1 MDNSENEVL
10 KLQKEKKGKN
20 IVIIILVF
28 IVALLLGIILGQHI
42 PNNKNDKKTENIAKD
57 EIKKNNN
64 STTNEDEKQNTST
77 NTNTNTNNNNS
88 TSTSS
93 SDNSNTNTVQKSDS
107 DIVKELFIQNL
118 KNIYGDNLVEYR
130 IDNIK
135 IYTDSEREE
144 LAQMY
149 ENNSSIEIYS
159 LVNYSIRLK
168 DISKDAG
175 NGTESGD
182 WVYDKTACVTI
193 IKDANGNRSINAG
206 TGW

>member
-28 IVALLLGIILGQHI
+28 IVALLLGIILGQYI

-64 STTNEDEKQNTST
+64 STTKKDEKQNTST
-77 NTNTNTNNNNS
+77 NTNDTS

-93 SDNSNTNTVQKSDS
+93 SDNSNTNIVQKSDS

-118 KNIYGDNLVEYR
+118 KNIYGDNLIEYR

-135 IYTDSEREE
+135 IYTGSEREE

-149 ENNSSIEIYS
+149 ENNSNIEIYS

>member
-1 MDNSENEVL
+1 MDNSEKEVL

-28 IVALLLGIILGQHI
+28 IVALLLGIILGQYI

-64 STTNEDEKQNTST
+64 STTKEDEKQNTST
-77 NTNTNTNNNNS
+77 NTNDTS

-93 SDNSNTNTVQKSDS
+93 SDNSNANTVQKSDS

-118 KNIYGDNLVEYR
+118 KNIYGDNLIEYR

-135 IYTDSEREE
+135 IYTGSEREE

-149 ENNSSIEIYS
+149 ENNSNIEIYS

-193 IKDANGNRSINAG
+193 IKDANGNRTINAG

>member
-28 IVALLLGIILGQHI
+28 IVALLLGIILGQYI

-64 STTNEDEKQNTST
+64 STTKKDEKQNTST
-77 NTNTNTNNNNS
+77 NTNDTS

-118 KNIYGDNLVEYR
+118 KNIYGDNLIEYR

-135 IYTDSEREE
+135 IYTGSEREE

-193 IKDANGNRSINAG
+193 IKDANGNRNINAG

>member
-10 KLQKEKKGKN
+10 KLKKEKKGKN
-20 IVIIILVF
+20 IVIILLVF
-28 IVALLLGIILGQHI
+28 IVALLLGIILGQYI

-64 STTNEDEKQNTST
+64 STTKEDEKQNTST
-77 NTNTNTNNNNS
+77 NSNTNNTS

-118 KNIYGDNLVEYR
+118 KNIYGDNLIEYR

-135 IYTDSEREE
+135 IYTGSEREE

-193 IKDANGNRSINAG
+193 MKDANGNRSINAG

>member
-10 KLQKEKKGKN
+10 KLKKEKKGKN
-20 IVIIILVF
+20 IVIILLVF
-28 IVALLLGIILGQHI
+28 IVALLLGIILGQYI
-42 PNNKNDKKTENIAKD
+42 SNNKNDKKTENISKE

-64 STTNEDEKQNTST
+64 STTTEDEKQNTST
-77 NTNTNTNNNNS
+77 NTND
-88 TSTSS
+88 TST
-93 SDNSNTNTVQKSDS
+93 SDNSNTSTVQKSDS

-118 KNIYGDNLVEYR
+118 KNIYGDNLIEYR

-135 IYTDSEREE
+135 IYTGSEREE

>member
-10 KLQKEKKGKN
+10 KLKKEKKGKN
-20 IVIIILVF
+20 IVIILLVF
-28 IVALLLGIILGQHI
+28 IVALLLGIILGQYI

-64 STTNEDEKQNTST
+64 STTKKDEKQNTST
-77 NTNTNTNNNNS
+77 NTNDTS

-118 KNIYGDNLVEYR
+118 KNIYGDNLIEYR

-135 IYTDSEREE
+135 IYTGSEREE

>member
-1 MDNSENEVL
+1 ML
-10 KLQKEKKGKN
+10 KNIGKN

-28 IVALLLGIILGQHI
+28 IVALLLGIILGQYI

-64 STTNEDEKQNTST
+64 STTKEDEQQNT
-77 NTNTNTNNNNS
+77 
-88 TSTSS
+88 
-93 SDNSNTNTVQKSDS
+93 NTNTVQKSDS

-135 IYTDSEREE
+135 IYTGSEREE

-149 ENNSSIEIYS
+149 ENNSNIEIYS

-193 IKDANGNRSINAG
+193 MKDANGNRSINAG

>member
-28 IVALLLGIILGQHI
+28 IVALLLGIILGQYI

-64 STTNEDEKQNTST
+64 STTKEDEKQNT
-77 NTNTNTNNNNS
+77 S

-93 SDNSNTNTVQKSDS
+93 SDNSNTNIVQKSDS

-118 KNIYGDNLVEYR
+118 KNIYGDNLIEYR

-135 IYTDSEREE
+135 IYTGSEREE

>member
-1 MDNSENEVL
+1 MDNTENEVL

-28 IVALLLGIILGQHI
+28 IVALLLGIILGQYI
-42 PNNKNDKKTENIAKD
+42 PNNKNDKETENIAKD

-64 STTNEDEKQNTST
+64 STTKEDEKQNTST
-77 NTNTNTNNNNS
+77 NTNTNNTS

-93 SDNSNTNTVQKSDS
+93 SDNSNTNTVKKSDS

-135 IYTDSEREE
+135 IYTGSEREE

-149 ENNSSIEIYS
+149 ENNSNIEIYS

-193 IKDANGNRSINAG
+193 MKDANGNRSINAG

>member
-28 IVALLLGIILGQHI
+28 IVALLLGIILGQYI

-64 STTNEDEKQNTST
+64 STTKKDEKQNTST
-77 NTNTNTNNNNS
+77 NTNDTS

-135 IYTDSEREE
+135 IYTGSEREE

-149 ENNSSIEIYS
+149 ENNSNIEIYS

-193 IKDANGNRSINAG
+193 MKDANGNRFINAG

>member
-1 MDNSENEVL
+1 MITKQN
-10 KLQKEKKGKN
+10 QY
-20 IVIIILVF
+20 
-28 IVALLLGIILGQHI
+28 I

-64 STTNEDEKQNTST
+64 STTKEDEKQNT
-77 NTNTNTNNNNS
+77 S

-93 SDNSNTNTVQKSDS
+93 SDNSNTNIVQKSDS

-118 KNIYGDNLVEYR
+118 KNIYGDNLIEYR

-135 IYTDSEREE
+135 IYTGSEREE

>member
-1 MDNSENEVL
+1 MDNTENEVL

-28 IVALLLGIILGQHI
+28 IVALLLGIILGQYI

-64 STTNEDEKQNTST
+64 STTKEDEQQNT
-77 NTNTNTNNNNS
+77 
-88 TSTSS
+88 
-93 SDNSNTNTVQKSDS
+93 NTNTVQKSDS

-135 IYTDSEREE
+135 IYTGSEREE

-149 ENNSSIEIYS
+149 ENNSNIEIYS

-193 IKDANGNRSINAG
+193 MKDANGNRSINAG

>member
-28 IVALLLGIILGQHI
+28 IVALLLGIILGQYI

-64 STTNEDEKQNTST
+64 STTKEDEKQNTST
-77 NTNTNTNNNNS
+77 NTNTNNTS

-135 IYTDSEREE
+135 IYTGSEREE

-149 ENNSSIEIYS
+149 ENNSNIEIYS

-193 IKDANGNRSINAG
+193 MKDANGNRFINAG

>member
-1 MDNSENEVL
+1 MDE
-10 KLQKEKKGKN
+10 QEKD
-20 IVIIILVF
+20 F
-28 IVALLLGIILGQHI
+28 IFAAVER
-42 PNNKNDKKTENIAKD
+42 KVK
-57 EIKKNNN
+57 
-64 STTNEDEKQNTST
+64 EDEKQNTST
-77 NTNTNTNNNNS
+77 NTNNTS

-135 IYTDSEREE
+135 IYTGSEREE

-149 ENNSSIEIYS
+149 ENNSNIEIYS

-193 IKDANGNRSINAG
+193 MKDANGNRSINAG

>member
-1 MDNSENEVL
+1 MDNSEKEVL

-28 IVALLLGIILGQHI
+28 IVALLLGIILGQYI

-64 STTNEDEKQNTST
+64 STTKKDEKQNTST
-77 NTNTNTNNNNS
+77 NTNDTS

-118 KNIYGDNLVEYR
+118 KNIYGDNLIEYR

-135 IYTDSEREE
+135 IYTGSEREE

-149 ENNSSIEIYS
+149 ENNSNIEIYS

-182 WVYDKTACVTI
+182 WVYDKTACVKI
-193 IKDANGNRSINAG
+193 MKDANGNRSINAG

>member
-1 MDNSENEVL
+1 MDNSEKEVL

-28 IVALLLGIILGQHI
+28 IVALLLGIILGHYI

-64 STTNEDEKQNTST
+64 STTKEDEKQNTST
-77 NTNTNTNNNNS
+77 NTNDTS

-93 SDNSNTNTVQKSDS
+93 SDNSNANTVQKSDS

-118 KNIYGDNLVEYR
+118 KNIYGDNLIEYR

-135 IYTDSEREE
+135 IYTGSEREE
-144 LAQMY
+144 LLQMY
-149 ENNSSIEIYS
+149 ENNSNIEIYS

-193 IKDANGNRSINAG
+193 IKDANGNRTINAG

>member
-1 MDNSENEVL
+1 MDNNENEVL

-64 STTNEDEKQNTST
+64 STTKEGEKQNTST
-77 NTNTNTNNNNS
+77 NTNDTS

-93 SDNSNTNTVQKSDS
+93 SDNSNANTVQKSDS

-135 IYTDSEREE
+135 IYTGSEREE

-193 IKDANGNRSINAG
+193 MKDANGNRSINAG

>member
-1 MDNSENEVL
+1 MGIRFLKVL

-28 IVALLLGIILGQHI
+28 IVALLLGIILGQYI

-64 STTNEDEKQNTST
+64 STTKEDEKQNTST
-77 NTNTNTNNNNS
+77 NTNNTS

-135 IYTDSEREE
+135 IYTGSEREE

-149 ENNSSIEIYS
+149 ENNSNIEIYS

-182 WVYDKTACVTI
+182 WVYDKTACVKI
-193 IKDANGNRSINAG
+193 MKDANGNRSINAG

>member
-1 MDNSENEVL
+1 
-10 KLQKEKKGKN
+10 
-20 IVIIILVF
+20 
-28 IVALLLGIILGQHI
+28 
-42 PNNKNDKKTENIAKD
+42 
-57 EIKKNNN
+57 
-64 STTNEDEKQNTST
+64 
-77 NTNTNTNNNNS
+77 
-88 TSTSS
+88 
-93 SDNSNTNTVQKSDS
+93 
-107 DIVKELFIQNL
+107 
-118 KNIYGDNLVEYR
+118 
-130 IDNIK
+130 
-135 IYTDSEREE
+135 
-144 LAQMY
+144 MY

>member
-10 KLQKEKKGKN
+10 KLKKEKKGKN
-20 IVIIILVF
+20 IVIILLVF
-28 IVALLLGIILGQHI
+28 IVALLLGIILGQYI

-64 STTNEDEKQNTST
+64 STTKEDEKQNTST
-77 NTNTNTNNNNS
+77 NSNDTS

-135 IYTDSEREE
+135 IYTGSEREE

-193 IKDANGNRSINAG
+193 IKDANGNRTINAG

>member
-28 IVALLLGIILGQHI
+28 IDALLLGIILRQYI

-64 STTNEDEKQNTST
+64 STTKEDEKQNTST
-77 NTNTNTNNNNS
+77 NTNTNTDNTS

-93 SDNSNTNTVQKSDS
+93 SDNSNTNTVKKSDS

-135 IYTDSEREE
+135 IYTGSEREE

-149 ENNSSIEIYS
+149 ENNSNIEIYS

-193 IKDANGNRSINAG
+193 MKDANGNRFINAG

>member
-10 KLQKEKKGKN
+10 KLQKEKKVKN

-28 IVALLLGIILGQHI
+28 IVALLLGIILGQYI

-64 STTNEDEKQNTST
+64 STTKEDEKQNTST
-77 NTNTNTNNNNS
+77 NTNTNNTS

-93 SDNSNTNTVQKSDS
+93 SDNSNTNTVKKSDS

-135 IYTDSEREE
+135 IYTGSEREE

-149 ENNSSIEIYS
+149 ENNSNIEIYS

-193 IKDANGNRSINAG
+193 MKDANGNRSINAG

>member
-28 IVALLLGIILGQHI
+28 IVALLLGIILCQYI

-64 STTNEDEKQNTST
+64 STTKEDEKQNTST
-77 NTNTNTNNNNS
+77 NTNDTS

-93 SDNSNTNTVQKSDS
+93 SDNSNANTVQKSDS

-118 KNIYGDNLVEYR
+118 KNIYGDNLIEYR

-135 IYTDSEREE
+135 IYTGSEREE

-149 ENNSSIEIYS
+149 ENNSNIEIYS

>member
-77 NTNTNTNNNNS
+77 NTNDTS

-93 SDNSNTNTVQKSDS
+93 SDNSNANTVQKSDS

-118 KNIYGDNLVEYR
+118 KNIYGDNLIEYR

-135 IYTDSEREE
+135 IYTGSEREE

-149 ENNSSIEIYS
+149 ENNSNIEIYS

>member
-10 KLQKEKKGKN
+10 KLKKEKKGKN
-20 IVIIILVF
+20 IVIILLVF
-28 IVALLLGIILGQHI
+28 IVALLLGIILGQYI

-64 STTNEDEKQNTST
+64 STTKEDEKQNPST
-77 NTNTNTNNNNS
+77 NSNTNNTS

-135 IYTDSEREE
+135 IYTGSEREE

>member
-28 IVALLLGIILGQHI
+28 IVALLLGIILGQYI

-64 STTNEDEKQNTST
+64 STTKKDEKQNTST
-77 NTNTNTNNNNS
+77 NTNDTS

-118 KNIYGDNLVEYR
+118 KNIYGDNLIEYR

-135 IYTDSEREE
+135 IYTGSEREE

-193 IKDANGNRSINAG
+193 MKDANGNRSINAG

>member
-10 KLQKEKKGKN
+10 KLKKEKRGKN
-20 IVIIILVF
+20 IVIILLVF
-28 IVALLLGIILGQHI
+28 IVALLLGIILGQYI
-42 PNNKNDKKTENIAKD
+42 PNNKNDKKTENISKE

-64 STTNEDEKQNTST
+64 STTKEDEKQNTST
-77 NTNTNTNNNNS
+77 NSNTNNTS

-93 SDNSNTNTVQKSDS
+93 SDNSNTNTLQKSDS

-135 IYTDSEREE
+135 IYTGSEREE

-149 ENNSSIEIYS
+149 ENNSNIEIYS

-193 IKDANGNRSINAG
+193 MKDANGNRSIDAG

>member
-1 MDNSENEVL
+1 MDNNENEVL

-28 IVALLLGIILGQHI
+28 IVALLLGIILGQYI

-64 STTNEDEKQNTST
+64 STTKEDEKQNTST
-77 NTNTNTNNNNS
+77 NTNDTS

-93 SDNSNTNTVQKSDS
+93 NANTVQKSDS

-118 KNIYGDNLVEYR
+118 KNIYGDNLIEYR

-135 IYTDSEREE
+135 IYTGSEREE

-193 IKDANGNRSINAG
+193 IKDANGNRNINAG

>member
-10 KLQKEKKGKN
+10 KLKKEKKGKN
-20 IVIIILVF
+20 IVIILLVF
-28 IVALLLGIILGQHI
+28 IVALLLGIILGQYI
-42 PNNKNDKKTENIAKD
+42 PNNKNDKKTENISKE

-64 STTNEDEKQNTST
+64 STTTEDEKQNTST
-77 NTNTNTNNNNS
+77 NTND
-88 TSTSS
+88 TST
-93 SDNSNTNTVQKSDS
+93 SDNSNTSTVQKSDS

-118 KNIYGDNLVEYR
+118 KNIYGDNLIEYR

-135 IYTDSEREE
+135 IYTGSEREE

>member
-1 MDNSENEVL
+1 MDNNENEVL

-28 IVALLLGIILGQHI
+28 IVALLLGIILGQYI

-64 STTNEDEKQNTST
+64 STTKEDEKQNT
-77 NTNTNTNNNNS
+77 S

-93 SDNSNTNTVQKSDS
+93 SDNSNTNIVQKSDS

-118 KNIYGDNLVEYR
+118 KNIYGDNLIEYR

-135 IYTDSEREE
+135 IYTGSEREE

>member
-20 IVIIILVF
+20 IIIIILVF
-28 IVALLLGIILGQHI
+28 IVALLLGIILGQYI

-64 STTNEDEKQNTST
+64 STTKEDEKQNTST
-77 NTNTNTNNNNS
+77 NTNNTS

-135 IYTDSEREE
+135 IYTGSEREE

-149 ENNSSIEIYS
+149 ENNSNIEIYS

-193 IKDANGNRSINAG
+193 MKDANGNRSINAG

>member
-10 KLQKEKKGKN
+10 KLQKEKKEKN
-20 IVIIILVF
+20 IVIILLVF
-28 IVALLLGIILGQHI
+28 IVALLLGIILGQYI

-64 STTNEDEKQNTST
+64 STTKEDEKQNTST
-77 NTNTNTNNNNS
+77 NTNTNTNN
-88 TSTSS
+88 TST

-135 IYTDSEREE
+135 IYTGSEREE

-149 ENNSSIEIYS
+149 ENNSNIEIYS

-193 IKDANGNRSINAG
+193 MKDANGNRSINAG

>member
-1 MDNSENEVL
+1 MDNTENEVL

-28 IVALLLGIILGQHI
+28 IVALLLGIILGQYI
-42 PNNKNDKKTENIAKD
+42 PNNKNDKETENIAKD

-64 STTNEDEKQNTST
+64 STTKEDEKQ
-77 NTNTNTNNNNS
+77 NTNTNTNNTS

-135 IYTDSEREE
+135 IYKGSEREE

-149 ENNSSIEIYS
+149 ENNSNIEIYS

-193 IKDANGNRSINAG
+193 MKDANGNRSINAG

>member
-28 IVALLLGIILGQHI
+28 IVALLLGIILGQYI
-42 PNNKNDKKTENIAKD
+42 PNNKTDKKTENIAKD

-64 STTNEDEKQNTST
+64 STTKEDEKQNTST
-77 NTNTNTNNNNS
+77 NTNDTS

-93 SDNSNTNTVQKSDS
+93 SDNSNANTVQKSDS

-118 KNIYGDNLVEYR
+118 KNIYGDNLIEYR

-135 IYTDSEREE
+135 IYTGSERED

-193 IKDANGNRSINAG
+193 IKDANGNRTINAG

>member
-20 IVIIILVF
+20 IIIIILVF
-28 IVALLLGIILGQHI
+28 IVALLLGIILGQYI

-64 STTNEDEKQNTST
+64 STTKEDEKQNTST
-77 NTNTNTNNNNS
+77 NTNTNNTS

-135 IYTDSEREE
+135 IYTGSEREE

-149 ENNSSIEIYS
+149 ENNSNIEIYS

-193 IKDANGNRSINAG
+193 MKDANGNRSINAG

>member
-28 IVALLLGIILGQHI
+28 IVALLLGIILGQYI

-64 STTNEDEKQNTST
+64 STTKEDEKQNTST
-77 NTNTNTNNNNS
+77 NTNTNNTS

-135 IYTDSEREE
+135 IYTGSEREE

-149 ENNSSIEIYS
+149 ENNSNIEIYS

-193 IKDANGNRSINAG
+193 MKDANGNRSINAG

>member
-28 IVALLLGIILGQHI
+28 IVALLLGIILGQYI

-64 STTNEDEKQNTST
+64 STTKEDEKQNT
-77 NTNTNTNNNNS
+77 NTNTNTNN
-88 TSTSS
+88 TSS

-107 DIVKELFIQNL
+107 DIVKELFLQNL

-135 IYTDSEREE
+135 IYTGSEREE

-149 ENNSSIEIYS
+149 ENNSNIEIYS

-193 IKDANGNRSINAG
+193 MKDANGNRSINAG

>member
-28 IVALLLGIILGQHI
+28 IVALLLGITLGQYI

-64 STTNEDEKQNTST
+64 STTKKDEKQNTST
-77 NTNTNTNNNNS
+77 NTNDTS

-118 KNIYGDNLVEYR
+118 KNIYGDNLIEYR

-135 IYTDSEREE
+135 IYTGSEREE

-193 IKDANGNRSINAG
+193 IKDANGNRTINAG

>member
-10 KLQKEKKGKN
+10 KLKKEKKGKN
-20 IVIIILVF
+20 IVIILLVF
-28 IVALLLGIILGQHI
+28 IVALLLGIILGQYI
-42 PNNKNDKKTENIAKD
+42 PNNKNDKKTENISKE

-64 STTNEDEKQNTST
+64 STTTEDEKKNTST
-77 NTNTNTNNNNS
+77 NTND
-88 TSTSS
+88 TST
-93 SDNSNTNTVQKSDS
+93 SDNSNTSTVQKSDS

-118 KNIYGDNLVEYR
+118 KNIYGDNLIEYR

-135 IYTDSEREE
+135 IYTGSEREE

>member
-20 IVIIILVF
+20 IIIIILVF
-28 IVALLLGIILGQHI
+28 IVALLLGIILGQYI

-64 STTNEDEKQNTST
+64 STTKEDEKQNTST
-77 NTNTNTNNNNS
+77 NSNTNNTS

-135 IYTDSEREE
+135 IYTGSEREE

-149 ENNSSIEIYS
+149 ENNSNIEIYS

-182 WVYDKTACVTI
+182 WVYDKTACVKI
-193 IKDANGNRSINAG
+193 MKDANGNRSINAG